1 MAGNAVTSTPAAHS
15 EQPGQRL
22 RAIALMLTALV
33 LFSALDATAKYLA
46 QQHHMPVVEI
56 VWLRFLGQVLYMVAI
71 YWAFRLPALLR
82 TSQLWPQ
89 LGRSSLLFGTTA
101 FNFLAL
107 AHLRMD
113 QTITVVFL
121 TPLTVALLAGP
132 LLGEWVGWRRM
143 LAILVGF
150 VGVVIA
156 VWRGADAFDP
166 AFLYSFG
173 SMLSYAGFMLV
184 TRVVAGRDPP
194 FVTLFYSMLV
204 GAVGVAPFALYQWVS
219 PQTLGV
225 WLAVASLGMLGG
237 SGHYLF
243 IHAYRLAPASM
254 LAPFLYFQLLAMV
267 ALGYLVFG
275 DVPDMRTAIGA
286 GIVVASGLYL
296 FARER
301 SLAQR

>member
-1 MAGNAVTSTPAAHS
+1 MADPSLSTDHAS
-15 EQPGQRL
+15 DRL
-22 RAIALMLTALV
+22 RAILLMLVALV

-46 QQHHMPVVEI
+46 QRHHIPVLQI
-56 VWLRFLGQVLYMVAI
+56 VWLRFFGQVLYMVGI
-71 YWAFRLPALLR
+71 YRAFHLPALVR
-82 TSQLWPQ
+82 TQQVWPQ
-89 LGRSSLLFGTTA
+89 LARSSLLFGTTA

-150 VGVVIA
+150 LGVVVA

-184 TRVVAGRDPP
+184 TRAVAGRDPP

-204 GAVGVAPFALYQWVS
+204 GAVVTAPFALYHWVA
-219 PQTLGV
+219 PPTLGV
-225 WLAVASLGMLGG
+225 WLAVGALGLLGG

-243 IHAYRLAPASM
+243 IHAYRLAPAST
-254 LAPFLYFQLLAMV
+254 LAPFLYFQLLSMV
-267 ALGYLVFG
+267 AFGYLVFA
-275 DVPDMRTAIGA
+275 DVPDLRTVVGSA
-286 GIVVASGLYL
+286 IVVASGLYL

-301 SLAQR
+301 IRGAGSP

>member
-1 MAGNAVTSTPAAHS
+1 M
-15 EQPGQRL
+15 
-22 RAIALMLTALV
+22 RAIGLMLTALV

-46 QQHHMPVVEI
+46 QRHHIPVVQI
-56 VWLRFLGQVLYMVAI
+56 IWLRFFGQVLYMIGI
-71 YWAFRLPALLR
+71 YLAFRLPALVR
-82 TSQLWPQ
+82 TKQVWPQ
-89 LGRSSLLFGTTA
+89 LARSTLLLGTTA

-184 TRVVAGRDPP
+184 TRAVAGHDPP
-194 FVTLFYSMLV
+194 FVTLFYSMLA
-204 GAVGVAPFALYQWVS
+204 GAVGAAPFAVYSWVPPES
-219 PQTLGV
+219 LGV
-225 WLAVASLGMLGG
+225 WLAIAALGMLGG

-243 IHAYRLAPASM
+243 IHAYRLAPAST
-254 LAPFLYFQLLAMV
+254 LAPFLYFQLLAMI
-267 ALGYLVFG
+267 AFGYLVFG
-275 DVPDMRTAIGA
+275 DMPDLRTIA
-286 GIVVASGLYL
+286 GSAVVVASGLYL
-296 FARER
+296 FSRER
-301 SLAQR
+301 IRAGGG